1 MDMEPISI
9 YTRQQALEDGV
20 LIDVTDMAREA
31 SIRYPVAVTTRL
43 WNEFV
48 VPLEVDEHA
57 GQSTNGRLWDVLYLF
72 AIYARQCRGTEFR
85 YRVGFVLNGENV
97 VQELKALVGPGDTRE
112 PVITIM
118 LPSED

>member
-1 MDMEPISI
+1 MDMETISI

-31 SIRYPVAVTTRL
+31 SIRYPVAVTARL

-72 AIYARQCRGTEFR
+72 AIHARQCRGNEFQ
-85 YRVGFVLNGENV
+85 YRVGFVLNGKNV
-97 VQELKALVGPGDTRE
+97 VQELKAVVDRGDHFE
-112 PVITIM
+112 PVITLM
-118 LPSED
+118 LPDED

>member
-1 MDMEPISI
+1 METNYISI

-72 AIYARQCRGTEFR
+72 AIHARQCRGNLMN
-85 YRVGFVLNGENV
+85 YRVGFVVNGKNV
-97 VQELKALVGPGDTRE
+97 VQPIKSVIGPGDDRE
-112 PVITIM
+112 PVITLM